1 LITPS
6 IRNKL
11 ISLTI
16 EAKILIF
23 FLFLVIISIASGLFY
38 SLDLFYKDKSAYVF
52 EASLSRS
59 EQIAKSI
66 IQYVKFQLSD
76 AETFSKM
83 VEDDQFEVLQTIIE
97 KKREIYQFALF
108 EKDESGKFNLIK
120 EISSFQII
128 NSPVEIRNYLSS
140 QNDLESIDM
149 DELKKNGFKFT
160 LHMNYTQLPFLT
172 LVVPKYF
179 RNQYLVLKFSAGP
192 ISAMINS
199 KSTKLLNLIT
209 DLDGNPI
216 PSTGSNSSFRDASKK
231 VNKMQINQGTFDTEI
246 DNHKFLVGYQ
256 KIPNLRLNVLT
267 LMNKEVAFEATQTLI
282 KKSIAIGFLILSIS
296 LGLGLIFAHS
306 ITKPIDLLMEGTKKI
321 ANGEF
326 GTLVDI
332 TSTDEIG
339 EFANSF
345 NIMSEQILRYTE
357 EIQEK
362 VRMEK
367 ELAVAHLVQNS
378 FFPNSNLQFGDVEI
392 AGFYQSASEC
402 GGDWWGA
409 HEIEGKKIILIGD
422 ATGHGVPSA
431 LVTATANCCAQL
443 LKDLTVNRP
452 EILHNP
458 AQILSI
464 MNRVIY
470 NLSGKILMTFFVG
483 ILDDKEGYLIY
494 SNASHN
500 FPLICRFSENEAT
513 KENITVLM
521 EANGK
526 RLGHAL
532 DSAYENSQISFKKG
546 DTLLLFTDGIL
557 ESENASGK
565 QYGERRFLKSFLK
578 SAKLSANEI
587 ILKIQQEAYDYYE
600 NVPPN
605 DDITLVVVK
614 KA

>member
-1 LITPS
+1 M
-6 IRNKL
+6 
-11 ISLTI
+11 
-16 EAKILIF
+16 A
-23 FLFLVIISIASGLFY
+23 
-38 SLDLFYKDKSAYVF
+38 
-52 EASLSRS
+52 RS

-83 VEDDQFEVLQTIIE
+83 VEDDQFEILQKIIE
-97 KKREIYQFALF
+97 KKKEIYQFALF
-108 EKDESGKFNLIK
+108 EKDENGKYNLIK

-128 NSPVEIRNYLSS
+128 NSTPEIRDYLSS
-140 QNDLESIDM
+140 QNNLESIDAE
-149 DELKKNGFKFT
+149 ELKKTGFKFS
-160 LHMNYTQLPFLT
+160 LHMDYSQLPFLT
-172 LVVPKYF
+172 LVIPKHY
-179 RNQYLVLKFSAGP
+179 RNQYIVLKFSAGP
-192 ISAMINS
+192 ITAIVNS
-199 KSTKLLNLIT
+199 KNTKLLNLLT

-216 PSTGSNSSFRDASKK
+216 SNNSTNLSLANVSKAVK
-231 VNKMQINQGTFDTEI
+231 EMQINQGTFDAKI
-246 DNHKFLVGYQ
+246 DNNNFLIGYQ
-256 KIPNLRLNVLT
+256 KIPNLKLFVLT
-267 LMNKEVAFEATQTLI
+267 LMNKEIAFEATQTLI

-326 GTLVDI
+326 GTVVDI

-339 EFANSF
+339 NFANSF
-345 NIMSEQILRYTE
+345 NIMSEQILRYTD

-378 FFPNSNLQFGDVEI
+378 FFPNSNLRFGDVEI
-392 AGFYQSASEC
+392 AGYYQSASEC

-409 HEIEGKKIILIGD
+409 YEVEGKKIILIGD

-443 LKDLTVNRP
+443 LKDLAVKRP
-452 EILHNP
+452 EILIDP

-470 NLSGKILMTFFVG
+470 NLGGKILMTFFVG
-483 ILDDKEGYLIY
+483 ILDDKEGFLIY

-500 FPLICRFSENEAT
+500 FPLICGFSENEAT

-526 RLGHAL
+526 RLGHEL
-532 DSAYENSQISFKKG
+532 DSVYENSQVSFKKG

-557 ESENASGK
+557 ESENSSGK

-587 ILKIQQEAYDYYE
+587 MLKIQQEAYDYYE
-600 NVPPN
+600 NVPAN